1 MLKIFLSGAISMA
14 CLTIALFFL
23 RFWRQTGDRLFV
35 AFAAAFGL
43 LMVERLMLANISA
56 SHELAPYIYTV
67 RLVAFALIMAAVV
80 DKNRRR

>member
-1 MLKIFLSGAISMA
+1 MLKAFLSGAISMA

-43 LMVERLMLANISA
+43 LMVERLMLATVNA
-56 SHELAPYIYTV
+56 SHELAPYIYMV
-67 RLVAFALIMAAVV
+67 RLVAFALIMGAVV

>member
-35 AFAAAFGL
+35 VSREPSGF
-43 LMVERLMLANISA
+43 
-56 SHELAPYIYTV
+56 
-67 RLVAFALIMAAVV
+67 
-80 DKNRRR
+80 

>member
-1 MLKIFLSGAISMA
+1 MLNVFLSGAISMA
-14 CLTIALFFL
+14 CLTIAFFFL

-43 LMVERLMLANISA
+43 LMVERLMLATVSA

-67 RLVAFALIMAAVV
+67 RLVAFALIMGAVV